1 VTREPIHLFVTR
13 DPLLVTSLTFV
24 CTVLRGSDQKAN
36 QGKAREGANKA
47 TYHAMNDLSFSQ
59 TTNSTTTS
67 SSPSVSLFPDD
78 PDDAT
83 RGGSKQNSRF
93 TSICDVLGAFL
104 YLGRRGERVRVV
116 ARVVVRLETCW
127 LNPPQ
132 GGLDSLRVC
141 CARVMP
147 RGRDWFDGILP

>member
-1 VTREPIHLFVTR
+1 
-13 DPLLVTSLTFV
+13 
-24 CTVLRGSDQKAN
+24 
-36 QGKAREGANKA
+36 
-47 TYHAMNDLSFSQ
+47 MNDLSFSQ

-127 LNPPQ
+127 LTPPQ

-147 RGRDWFDGILP
+147 RGRDWLDGILP